1 MVTCQGLILATAMAA
16 ISAGTIILFDL
27 IRQNYFLSS
36 QISQNQK
43 RVLKSCLS
51 SGSKKM
57 EEKQRKKKKRVQFAD
72 DVKDSLMS
80 NIGGIKKK
88 NNGEN
93 EGLKKMPD
101 NRVALYSGVLKN
113 RLQRKEYSF

>member
-1 MVTCQGLILATAMAA
+1 
-16 ISAGTIILFDL
+16 
-27 IRQNYFLSS
+27 
-36 QISQNQK
+36 
-43 RVLKSCLS
+43 
-51 SGSKKM
+51 M
-57 EEKQRKKKKRVQFAD
+57 EEKQRKKKKRVQSAD